1 MTFIASVLFLF
12 AIAVCGF
19 SLFVSISEN
28 MPRILNVIEE
38 RGGSVETERT
48 IRIGALRSLSN
59 GPAAARARTKPS
71 LVYQASAPTALRPE
85 TYELPL
91 AA

>member
-19 SLFVSISEN
+19 ALFVSISEN

-38 RGGSVETERT
+38 RDGSVETKRT

-59 GPAAARARTKPS
+59 RPTAARALPKPS
-71 LVYQASAPTALRPE
+71 LVYQASAPIALRPE